1 MQFSAIFEWSKALD
15 TRSATVT
22 AHLVLSPTE
31 TGTENIK
38 SLRSE
43 MSLWLC
49 PTRPVPNQC
58 VVEENG
64 DGLEAEPHYE
74 TLSLL
79 SSV

>member
-1 MQFSAIFEWSKALD
+1 MQFSAISEWSKALD
-15 TRSATVT
+15 AHSATVT
-22 AHLVLSPTE
+22 THLALSPADRNRE
-31 TGTENIK
+31 YQESAVRAE
-38 SLRSE
+38 SL
-43 MSLWLC
+43 LC